1 MAAPIIR
8 SIVAS
13 PDTVQP
19 GQAVQVWIDAFD
31 PDARTITLSGSVTD
45 ANGATASATTTVTV
59 GDPLTYE
66 LTANDPGVTIVEDP
80 SAPGRFTVSVA

>member
-8 SIVAS
+8 SISAS

-31 PDARTITLSGSVTD
+31 PDARTITLSGTVTD
-45 ANGATASATTTVTV
+45 ANGATATANTILTV

-66 LTANDPGVTIVEDP
+66 LTANEPGVTVVDDP
-80 SAPGRFTVSVA
+80 SAPGRFTVTVA